1 MAENREKDP
10 LEKTSPGQGS
20 EGGKPMPGQKQ
31 TEPDSPSE
39 SRQGQGGRR
48 VQEYPGE
55 GVGQHYPSDPSTGER
70 NPSPRTSPDGEAD
83 DDGAE

>member
-1 MAENREKDP
+1 MAENRDKDD
-10 LEKTSPGQGS
+10 LEKTAPGHGS
-20 EGGKPMPGQKQ
+20 EGGTPASGQKR
-31 TEPDSPSE
+31 TDPDSPSE
-39 SRQGQGGRR
+39 GRQGQGGRR

-83 DDGAE
+83 DEGAE